1 MKNETAPSWQNLP
14 TVVELTE
21 TGAKKKQSA
30 AKMAEML
37 DDVLDI
43 SNREPIVASEL
54 SASNG
59 GWSVETLVRNFHFG
73 GEEVPTLV
81 RSAAPLLNLAH
92 ALRRTEEQP
101 DIDQLRRVAVEA
113 IGRYERDL
121 ASARISP
128 ERARAAHYVICATVD
143 DVVLSK
149 PWGVRA
155 GWARSGLVSTFHMDV
170 TGGDRVFDLLDH
182 FHQSPGANKDL
193 LLLIYLCLSL
203 AFEGRTRVSPRG
215 NLELGRIRDS
225 LYKTLLGQYGA
236 FERELSPHWRGVSAR
251 HTPLRTAVALWTL
264 LSILVLVFALGY
276 LFFTL
281 SLNRVSDST
290 FERLANL
297 GPRETPSILI
307 KAPEPPTEPEPPIVE
322 AKPEP
327 PVVEAKPEPPVL
339 PPAKQEPPP
348 PSRLDNLITFLQ
360 PEVDKNLV
368 CLSSSNGRLLV
379 RINNSGL
386 FDVGSSEV
394 STEFR
399 GLIQRI
405 GGALAEGKFHAIVIG
420 YTDNVPIRTVQFPS
434 NWHLSEARA
443 KAVGE
448 ILSSFTG
455 PSAILTEGRA
465 DSDPIAD
472 NATPE
477 GRQMNRRTEILVLT
491 DPTERLNDA
500 KLKAP
505 PLEIGQQTTPAP
517 STAGGASR

>member
-1 MKNETAPSWQNLP
+1 MKNESASSWQNLP
-14 TVVELTE
+14 TIVELTE
-21 TGAKKKQSA
+21 AGAKKKQSA

-43 SNREPIVASEL
+43 PEGETAGTSEKPIAD
-54 SASNG
+54 G
-59 GWSVETLVRNFHFG
+59 GWSVETLVTNFRFG
-73 GEEVPTLV
+73 SDEVPTLV

-92 ALRRTEEQP
+92 TLRHTEEQP

-113 IGRYERDL
+113 VGRYERDL
-121 ASARISP
+121 ASGRISP

-225 LYKTLLGQYGA
+225 LYKTLLGQYGV

-251 HTPLRTAVALWTL
+251 HKPLRTAVALWTL
-264 LSILVLVFALGY
+264 LSVLALVFALGY

-281 SLNRVSDST
+281 SLNRASDGT

-297 GPRETPSILI
+297 GPREMPSVLI
-307 KAPEPPTEPEPPIVE
+307 KAPEPPME
-322 AKPEP
+322 PEP
-327 PVVEAKPEPPVL
+327 PVVEVKPEPPAL
-339 PPAKQEPPP
+339 PPPRQEPPP
-348 PSRLDNLITFLQ
+348 PSRLDNLLAFLQ
-360 PEVDKNLV
+360 PEVEKNLV
-368 CLSSSNGRLLV
+368 SLSDSNGRLLV

-386 FDVGSSEV
+386 FDVGSAEV
-394 STEFR
+394 STDFR
-399 GLIQRI
+399 DLIQRI
-405 GGALAEGKFHAIVIG
+405 GGALAEQKFRAVVIG

-448 ILSSFTG
+448 ILGSFTG
-455 PSAILTEGRA
+455 QAAILTEGRA

-477 GRQMNRRTEILVLT
+477 GRETNRRTEILVLT
-491 DPTERLNDA
+491 DPAERLDNA
-500 KLKAP
+500 GLKAP
-505 PLEIGQQTTPAP
+505 PLQAGQPAP
-517 STAGGASR
+517 ETPTNGGASR